1 MPAPKQYNALA
12 CSPVHYRAIPCNQ
25 GHLLPGPLSGLS
37 VTRATCHRGAKLMIC
52 PSVICFMFSEIAQLY
67 DPVLHYLGTDLKVS
81 GCSLW
86 GHIFLLALPQVLEV
100 FQLD

>member
-1 MPAPKQYNALA
+1 
-12 CSPVHYRAIPCNQ
+12 
-25 GHLLPGPLSGLS
+25 
-37 VTRATCHRGAKLMIC
+37 MIC
-52 PSVICFMFSEIAQLY
+52 PSVIRFTFSEIAQLY

-86 GHIFLLALPQVLEV
+86 GDIFLLVLPQVLEV